1 MKKYRSIIEVKI
13 SNAKSNYK
21 EVSNIGKWNDIHSE
35 HFVAKLIIK
44 KTTNP
49 TVEKKVIHIISL
61 PIFQLGLKFQSLLSC
76 IVSKITGKKEQ
87 SETERLKN
95 LKA

>member
-49 TVEKKVIHIISL
+49 FLTVEKKSDTYPSL
-61 PIFQLGLKFQSLLSC
+61 FSNLDWNFNLCSL
-76 IVSKITGKKEQ
+76 V
-87 SETERLKN
+87 
-95 LKA
+95 